1 MARSVIP
8 AYTTNQLITAA
19 HGNTYWK
26 DNEAA
31 HWAAIQGGLCL
42 IETKLLGAPAASFD
56 FTAIPATYNHL
67 KLIITGRGDTALSNI
82 GVYAIFNADGGAN
95 YDWER
100 LYVSFT
106 AATCSE
112 WIGQTAASIGNF
124 AAANAAAGI
133 CGASEIMLPD
143 YKGTTLNKTYIS
155 NGVNKLST
163 APTGN
168 IHIYNNYGHW
178 RSSAAINQ
186 ITITPSA
193 GNFITGS
200 IASLY
205 GLG

>member
-8 AYTTNQLITAA
+8 AYTTNQLITSA

-67 KLIITGRGDTALSNI
+67 KLIITGRGDNATTNI
-82 GVYAIFNADGGAN
+82 GVYATFNADGGAN

-100 LYVSFT
+100 LYVSDAVT
-106 AATCSE
+106 TPTEHIA
-112 WIGQTAASIGNF
+112 QTSGSIGNF
-124 AAANAAAGI
+124 AAATAAAGL
-133 CGASEIMLPD
+133 CGASEVMLPD

-155 NGVNKLST
+155 NGADKIGT
-163 APTGN
+163 ALGN
-168 IHIYNNYGHW
+168 IHLYNNYGHW

-205 GLG
+205 GVG